1 MFTGIIEEVGEFISI
16 EKVDG
21 SARLKLRAEKIL
33 EDLKIGDSIAIN
45 GVCLTVVDY
54 HQEIVTADLL
64 SETLEKTNLKYLQS
78 GGKVNL
84 ERALQPTSRIGGHF
98 VTGHV
103 DGMGK
108 VIRRE
113 KKGADIVFMIEVAE
127 EIIKLIAPKGC
138 VAVDGISLTV
148 VDVERNSFTVHI
160 IPHTIETTTMKFRT
174 VGDYLNI
181 EADILARYLVNFLS
195 KTEKEK
201 TRITEEFLAE
211 YGLI

>member
-21 SARLKLRAEKIL
+21 SAKFKLRAEKIL
-33 EDLKIGDSIAIN
+33 ENLKIGDSIAIN
-45 GVCLTVVDY
+45 GVCLTVVDS
-54 HQEIVTADLL
+54 HQKIITADLL
-64 SETLEKTNLKYLQS
+64 IETLEKTNLKYLQV
-78 GGKVNL
+78 GDKINL

-113 KKGADIVFMIEVAE
+113 KKGADIVFTIEVAE
-127 EIIKLIAPKGC
+127 EIIKLIAPKGSI
-138 VAVDGISLTV
+138 AVDGISLTV
-148 VDVERNSFTVHI
+148 VDVEQNSFTVHI

-174 VGDYLNI
+174 VGDYVNI

-211 YGLI
+211 HGLI